1 MMKQNVVKK
10 RVCVLE
16 DDDDIREIIIFLLE
30 TENYEV
36 CSFATVGAFMEG
48 ARDARADAFV
58 LDVMLPDGSGIEVC
72 RILKANLSTCTV
84 PVVMMSANYTKAD
97 VLHHCAAQDFIS
109 KPFDIGD
116 FVHRVDNQA
125 FGHIA

>member
-1 MMKQNVVKK
+1 MKQNVAKK
-10 RVCVLE
+10 KICILE
-16 DDDDIREIIIFLLE
+16 DDDDIREIITFLLE

-36 CSFATVGAFMEG
+36 CSFATVSAFMKG
-48 ARDARADAFV
+48 APESHADAFV
-58 LDVMLPDGSGIEVC
+58 LDVMLPDGNGIDVC
-72 RILKANLSTCTV
+72 KILKADRSTCAI
-84 PVVMMSANYTKAD
+84 PVLMMSANYSRGD
-97 VLHHCAAQDFIS
+97 VLYDCAAQDFIS